1 MTSFSSACDDRAII
15 LNSKQSTTR
24 GNLTPLEVHVKL
36 ATITPL
42 KGDPVA
48 APVKKWSAKDA
59 KKSII
64 TPSDLDNKYSRGV
77 LGVITGSA
85 QYPGAAVLTTSAA
98 AATGVGMLRFYS
110 SSGLAH
116 LVLHSTPSVVVFP
129 GNVSAW
135 IVGSGIDA
143 RKHSSWSTWLRHRHF
158 KSLKIQG
165 VPTVLDAGAL
175 HLAGKLT
182 QPTVITPHS
191 GELARLLTARGVS
204 VTSEAI
210 EGNPKK
216 WVVTAAKTLGV
227 TVLLKG
233 SQTYVGYDD
242 LLIELPV
249 ATPWLATAGTGDV
262 LTGILGSL
270 VATNFIEVLNNK
282 YRLAELA
289 ATAAF
294 IHASAAKKASAG
306 GPISTESMIP
316 EISGAISQILK

>member
-1 MTSFSSACDDRAII
+1 MAIA
-15 LNSKQSTTR
+15 S
-24 GNLTPLEVHVKL
+24 
-36 ATITPL
+36 
-42 KGDPVA
+42 
-48 APVKKWSAKDA
+48 KKWTSKDA
-59 KKSII
+59 KKCIVV
-64 TPSDLDNKYSRGV
+64 PSDLDNKYSRGV

-98 AATGVGMLRFYS
+98 AATGVGMIRFYP
-110 SSGLAH
+110 SSGLDH

-143 RKHSSWSTWLRHRHF
+143 LKYSSWTTWLRYRHF

-165 VPTVLDAGAL
+165 VPTVLDAGAI
-175 HLAGKLT
+175 HLAGKLE

-191 GELARLLTARGVS
+191 GELARLLNSRGVS
-204 VTSEAI
+204 VTTEAI

-216 WVVTAAKTLGV
+216 WVVTASKTLGV

-233 SQTYVGYDD
+233 SRTYVANDSV
-242 LLIELPV
+242 LIELPV

-270 VATNFIEVLNNK
+270 VATNFIEILNDK

-289 ATAAF
+289 ATAAL
-294 IHASAAKKASAG
+294 IHATAAKNASAG
-306 GPISTESMIP
+306 GPISAESIIP
-316 EISGAISQILK
+316 EIARVIKSLLR

>member
-1 MTSFSSACDDRAII
+1 M
-15 LNSKQSTTR
+15 
-24 GNLTPLEVHVKL
+24 
-36 ATITPL
+36 
-42 KGDPVA
+42 A
-48 APVKKWSAKDA
+48 ALIKKWSSKDA
-59 KKSII
+59 KKCII

-98 AATGVGMLRFYS
+98 AATGIGMIRFYS

-143 RKHSSWSTWLRHRHF
+143 KKYSSFTTWLRHRHF

-175 HLAGKLT
+175 HLAGKLD
-182 QPTVITPHS
+182 QPTVITPQC
-191 GELARLLTARGVS
+191 GELARLLTSRGVS

-216 WVVTAAKTLGV
+216 WIVTAAKTLGV

-233 SQTYVGYDD
+233 SRTFVAQDD
-242 LLIELPV
+242 FLIELPI
-249 ATPWLATAGTGDV
+249 ATPWLATAGSGDV

-270 VATNFIEVLNNK
+270 VATHFIEILNDKN
-282 YRLAELA
+282 RLAEIA
-289 ATAAF
+289 ATAAY
-294 IHASAAKKASAG
+294 IHAQAAKNASRG
-306 GPISTESMIP
+306 GPISAESIIP
-316 EISGAISQILK
+316 EISRAITQLLK